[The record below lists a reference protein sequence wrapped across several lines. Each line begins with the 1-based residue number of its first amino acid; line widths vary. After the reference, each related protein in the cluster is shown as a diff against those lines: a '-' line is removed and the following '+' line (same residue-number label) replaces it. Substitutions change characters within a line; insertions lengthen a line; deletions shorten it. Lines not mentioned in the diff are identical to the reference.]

1 MRISDW
7 SSDVCSS
14 DLALADQAF
23 VALACLGTCL
33 ALLARRTQESVGA
46 AVQGSGALL
55 GGAQGETR
63 IHLRLTGITCSLG
76 ELLTAAGVRLLLGS
90 LLGGDEPRLQVS
102 EAGKVLLQSGRAH
115 V

>member
-1 MRISDW
+1 MLKDGG
-7 SSDVCSS
+7 DPDTHGLGC
-14 DLALADQAF
+14 LALADQAF

-63 IHLRLTGITCSLG
+63 SHPRLTGLTCRLG
-76 ELLTAAGVRLLLGS
+76 ELLTDAGVRLSIGS
-90 LLGGDEPRLQVS
+90 LLGGGEPSPQVS
-102 EAGKVLLQSGRAH
+102 EAGTTRKSGM
-115 V
+115 